1 MSDMPDWPAA
11 MNAKMAALY
20 VGELAPSTFYA
31 LGLPA
36 RRHTKK
42 GDRLYLRVDLDAH
55 LLSLPVVKPEA
66 PALSPEAAD
75 RIAVDVLTRGRAAQ
89 RACRRGRG
97 ACTEGGRAE
106 SGAA

>member
-42 GDRLYLRVDLDAH
+42 GD
-55 LLSLPVVKPEA
+55 
-66 PALSPEAAD
+66 
-75 RIAVDVLTRGRAAQ
+75 T
-89 RACRRGRG
+89 
-97 ACTEGGRAE
+97 
-106 SGAA
+106 